1 MKQGLIEVYCGD
13 GKGKTTAAL
22 GLILRASGRGL
33 KVILCQFLKG
43 WETGELKTLPLLPGV
58 EVYRAPGITK
68 FSFQMNAEEKAR
80 VRKDHDALLAK
91 IVALCTEKKADVLV
105 LDEAL
110 GACSTGLLN
119 EDKLL
124 QFLKAK
130 PAGLEV
136 VLTGRNPSAAILE
149 AADYVSEICKRKH
162 PYDKGITARDGIER

>member
-1 MKQGLIEVYCGD
+1 VC
-13 GKGKTTAAL
+13 A
-22 GLILRASGRGL
+22 
-33 KVILCQFLKG
+33 
-43 WETGELKTLPLLPGV
+43 
-58 EVYRAPGITK
+58 
-68 FSFQMNAEEKAR
+68 
-80 VRKDHDALLAK
+80 
-91 IVALCTEKKADVLV
+91 EKKADVLV

-119 EDKLL
+119 ETKLL

-136 VLTGRNPSAAILE
+136 VLTGRNPSPALLE